1 MKNVYKFLYILS
13 IVLIICFVIII
24 LIDYSNYDTFNNSV
38 PFYAC
43 IIERGVEFIGP
54 SIIIFIIGIFLKKK
68 YRN

>member
-43 IIERGVEFIGP
+43 II
-54 SIIIFIIGIFLKKK
+54 IFIIGIFLKKK